1 MKRNGTH
8 AASSSGCSPTNNCV
22 LFASRRLKLGQVGRV
37 GLFVTTIVGA
47 QKYLR
52 GCHCQHAQMHML
64 AVSIIVSIGITCT
77 ARAGQQGPPTALV
90 QQTPNIHGQI
100 HLWTW
105 TLYYR
110 GM

>member
-22 LFASRRLKLGQVGRV
+22 LFVSRRLKSGQVGRV

-52 GCHCQHAQMHML
+52 GCPCQHAQLHML
-64 AVSIIVSIGITCT
+64 VVSIIVSIDITCT
-77 ARAGQQGPPTALV
+77 ARAGQQGQQGPPTALV
-90 QQTPNIHGQI
+90 QQTRNIHGQI
-100 HLWTW
+100 H
-105 TLYYR
+105 
-110 GM
+110 